1 MKKLLGLTL
10 ALLSLGFIAPGTEA
24 QAAETA
30 NAPASAIVAQA
41 APQVYVQ
48 RGWGRRYNR
57 RVRIVTQTRI
67 VQRGRQRFRETYQI
81 RYLPNGRTQT
91 TLISRVRIR

>member
-10 ALLSLGFIAPGTEA
+10 SLLSLGFIATGTEA

-30 NAPASAIVAQA
+30 NAPATTIVAQA
-41 APQVYVQ
+41 APQVYGQ
-48 RGWGRRYNR
+48 RGWRRRNNR